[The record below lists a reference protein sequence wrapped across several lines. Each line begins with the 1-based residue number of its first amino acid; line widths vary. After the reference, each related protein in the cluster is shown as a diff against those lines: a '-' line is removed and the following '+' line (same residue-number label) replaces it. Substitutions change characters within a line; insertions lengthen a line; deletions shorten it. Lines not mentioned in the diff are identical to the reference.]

1 MCWLIGRNCM
11 KAIDKDLLLSAIYNK
26 KLREVDKYI
35 VYMDL
40 SGTASERIHGRLE
53 MLEWIESIVKGMK

>member
-1 MCWLIGRNCM
+1 MCWLTGRNCM

-26 KLREVDKYI
+26 KLKEIDKYI

-40 SGTASERIHGRLE
+40 SDTASERIHGRLE
-53 MLEWIESIVKGMK
+53 MLEWIESVVKGVK

>member
-1 MCWLIGRNCM
+1 M

-26 KLREVDKYI
+26 KLKEMDKYI

-40 SGTASERIHGRLE
+40 SVTASERVRGRLE

>member
-1 MCWLIGRNCM
+1 M
-11 KAIDKDLLLSAIYNK
+11 KAINKDLLLSAIYNK
-26 KLREVDKYI
+26 KLREMDKYI

-40 SGTASERIHGRLE
+40 SDTASERIHGRLE